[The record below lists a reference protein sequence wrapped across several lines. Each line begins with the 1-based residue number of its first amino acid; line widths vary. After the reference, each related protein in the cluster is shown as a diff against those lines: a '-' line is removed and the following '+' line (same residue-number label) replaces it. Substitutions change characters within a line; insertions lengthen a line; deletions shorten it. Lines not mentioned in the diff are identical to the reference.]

1 MKLLLDQNI
10 SFRLVKKL
18 GSVFPGIQQ
27 VGGLGLTNKTDRS
40 IWEFAKKQDFIIIT
54 FDSDFYDLSLTEGHP
69 PKIIWIKSG
78 NLTTDHLADLLRK
91 KAPQILQFSQDNG
104 LSCLE
109 IIDYQG

>member
-10 SFRLVKKL
+10 SYRLIKKL
-18 GSVFPGIQQ
+18 KPVFPDIQQ
-27 VGGLGLTNKTDRS
+27 VNTLGLTNQTDRS
-40 IWEFAKKQDFIIIT
+40 IWDFARKQDFIIVT

-78 NLTTDHLADLLRK
+78 NRTTDNLAELLTK
-91 KAPQILQFSQDNG
+91 KAKQIQQFSEDKE

-109 IIDYQG
+109 IVD

>member
-10 SFRLVKKL
+10 SYRLVKKL
-18 GSVFPGIQQ
+18 ESVFPDIQQ
-27 VGGLGLTNKTDRS
+27 VTSLGLTNKTDRT
-40 IWEFAKKQDFIIIT
+40 IWDFAKKQDFIIVT

-78 NLTTDHLADLLRK
+78 NLTTDHLADLLK
-91 KAPQILQFSQDNG
+91 QKVTQIQQFAEDKE

-109 IIDYQG
+109 IID

>member
-10 SFRLVKKL
+10 SYRLVKKL
-18 GSVFPGIQQ
+18 ESVFPDIQQ
-27 VGGLGLTNKTDRS
+27 VTTLGLTNKTDRS
-40 IWEFAKKQDFIIIT
+40 IWDFAKKQDFIIVT

-78 NLTTDHLADLLRK
+78 NLTSDYLADLLAK
-91 KAPQILQFSQDNG
+91 KATQIQQFSEDKE

-109 IIDYQG
+109 IVD

>member
-10 SFRLVKKL
+10 SYRLVKKL
-18 GSVFPGIQQ
+18 ESVFPEIQQ
-27 VGGLGLTNKTDRS
+27 VTSLGLSNKSDRS
-40 IWEFAKKQDFIIIT
+40 IRDFAKKEGFIVVT

-78 NLTTDHLADLLRK
+78 NLTTDHLADLLTRK
-91 KAPQILQFSQDNG
+91 ATQIQQFAQDKE

-109 IIDYQG
+109 IID

>member
-10 SFRLVKKL
+10 SYRLVKKL
-18 GSVFPGIQQ
+18 ESIFPGIQQ
-27 VGGLGLTNKTDRS
+27 VTSVGLANKPDRS
-40 IWEFAKKQDFIIIT
+40 IWDFAKKESYTIVT

-78 NLTTDHLADLLRK
+78 NTTTDHLATLLAQK
-91 KAPQILQFSQDNG
+91 VTQIQHFGEDNE

-109 IIDYQG
+109 IID